1 MFAVA
6 ASNVNGGL
14 VSFFHGVQVAVMM
27 ALMTNILQFAYWKVK
42 KRKGTHWQR
51 KGPLWLIGFSSLLV
65 LTQPVCML
73 VIGSWES
80 MPNFFFDGG
89 DMGAKCVQN
98 SGCHSGM
105 CDAGATGTTTLLTD
119 YWQQAGCD
127 VKNWDA
133 VSTYVSPMTTAGDG
147 SLMIGSDI
155 LAAFT
160 KICTTTSDPL
170 NGACN
175 NAGVV
180 PKPNCGKGT
189 PAIAAGQTLAT
200 FDTSTCA
207 CSILKVPDAAC
218 DCTCAMDSNAL
229 VPNTGIGLFI
239 QIFCTYGGF
248 ALMFTG
254 VFQATNLHK
263 KIAAQWRQLR
273 KNF

>member
-1 MFAVA
+1 
-6 ASNVNGGL
+6 
-14 VSFFHGVQVAVMM
+14 
-27 ALMTNILQFAYWKVK
+27 
-42 KRKGTHWQR
+42 
-51 KGPLWLIGFSSLLV
+51 
-65 LTQPVCML
+65 ML

-89 DMGAKCVQN
+89 DMGATCVQN

-105 CDAGATGTTTLLTD
+105 CDASEAGTDQLLND
-119 YWQQAGCD
+119 YWQQAGCNKDSWKD
-127 VKNWDA
+127 VA
-133 VSTYVSPMTTAGDG
+133 TYVSPLTTAGDG
-147 SLMIGSDI
+147 SLMMGSDI
-155 LAAFT
+155 LKSFT
-160 KICTTTSDPL
+160 NICNTTSDPL
-170 NGACN
+170 NLACRTGST
-175 NAGVV
+175 A
-180 PKPNCGKGT
+180 KCGKGT
-189 PAIAAGQTLAT
+189 PSPAIDPLQPLAN

>member
-14 VSFFHGVQVAVMM
+14 VAFFHGVQVAVMM
-27 ALMTNILQFAYWKVK
+27 ALMTNILQFASWKVK

-51 KGPLWLIGFSSLLV
+51 KGPLWLIGFSSILV

-89 DMGAKCVQN
+89 DFGHACTDN
-98 SGCHSGM
+98 SQCHSGT
-105 CDAGATGTTTLLTD
+105 CSADPNDGTDKLLQQ
-119 YWQQAGCD
+119 YWSNVGCTNPFANVSQYVGDGITSQA
-127 VKNWDA
+127 A
-133 VSTYVSPMTTAGDG
+133 DG
-147 SLMIGSDI
+147 SLMEATDIIGNFKTICSDKKNP
-155 LAAFT
+155 LFGYCNASNST
-160 KICTTTSDPL
+160 KCGTDPTVQPT
-170 NGACN
+170 GRY
-175 NAGVV
+175 
-180 PKPNCGKGT
+180 GK
-189 PAIAAGQTLAT
+189 
-200 FDTSTCA
+200 FDTSTCSCGLTGLKGKA
-207 CSILKVPDAAC
+207 CG
-218 DCTCAMDSNAL
+218 CTCAMDSNAL

-273 KNF
+273 KGM

>member
-89 DMGAKCVQN
+89 DMGAKCVEN

-133 VSTYVSPMTTAGDG
+133 VKTYVSPMTTAGDG

-160 KICTTTSDPL
+160 NICNTTSDPL

-175 NAGVV
+175 AKVT
-180 PKPNCGKGT
+180 CGEGIPV
-189 PAIAAGQTLAT
+189 PAINPQAVGGLKA

-207 CSILKVPDAAC
+207 CSILQKKGVDC

>member
-14 VSFFHGVQVAVMM
+14 VAFFHGVQVAVML
-27 ALMTNILQFAYWKVK
+27 ALMTNILQFASWKVK

-51 KGPLWLIGFSSLLV
+51 KGPLWLIGIASIMV

-89 DMGAKCVQN
+89 DMNHACTENK
-98 SGCHSGM
+98 GCHSGSCM
-105 CDAGATGTTTLLTD
+105 AGSEGTSELLKD
-119 YWQQAGCD
+119 YWSKVGCVGNYD
-127 VKNWDA
+127 L
-133 VSTYVSPMTTAGDG
+133 VSKYVGVNITTKADGSG
-147 SLMIGSDI
+147 SLMKATDI
-155 LAAFT
+155 INNFNT
-160 KICTTTSDPL
+160 ICSSTTDPL
-170 NGACN
+170 HTFCS
-175 NAGVV
+175 
-180 PKPNCGKGT
+180 PKNIKECGTNVDVKF
-189 PAIAAGQTLAT
+189 AT
-200 FDTSTCA
+200 FKGGCA
-207 CSILKVPDAAC
+207 CSLLNHTLKQC
-218 DCTCAMDSNAL
+218 DCQCAMDSNAL

-248 ALMFTG
+248 AMMFTG

-273 KNF
+273 KGF